1 MQMDGLFAVRYD
13 LSDDQISNFEV
24 FWNFWFEHF
33 FWRCLEIDPTR
44 SWDKNSLRFF
54 FGGVF
59 LVPCFTILNNLFV
72 CEKSWFIW

>member
-33 FWRCLEIDPTR
+33 FWRCLKIDPTR
-44 SWDKNSLRFF
+44 NSDKITSFF
-54 FGGVF
+54 FWVVF
-59 LVPCFTILNNLFV
+59 GSLFHHI
-72 CEKSWFIW
+72 EQSFSL